1 MGSTIPKHTLRII
14 DANCNRIGEG
24 LRVLEDVA
32 RFVLNDTSLC
42 QQLKSTR
49 HSVTKNISRL
59 GINLISGR
67 DSESD
72 VGANSKS
79 ISQHQDLSSLVIAN
93 AKRVE
98 EGLRVIEE
106 MAKLPEIGTTLESS
120 EFQQARFN
128 LYTFEQK
135 LLSRVLRQQ
144 KIKWLSGL
152 YVIID
157 TNVLGTKDELDA
169 ADKAIRGGAKII
181 QLRDKYHEK
190 SKLLEIA
197 RKIKNLCYK
206 SNTLFI
212 INDHLDIALA
222 ADADGLHIGQEDL
235 PLTVARKALPIDKI
249 IGFSAINLRQAQKAE
264 AEGADYIAAGSIF
277 PTTTKPDI
285 TVVGLRTLH
294 QIKQKTSIPIVA
306 IGGINKDNINE
317 VMAAGADAA
326 AVISAILNQ
335 DNIEKATRE
344 IISKIEQ
351 KRKDNKKS
359 RKYRRKNTP

>member
-1 MGSTIPKHTLRII
+1 MESVMPIRTLRVI

-24 LRVLEDVA
+24 LRFLEDVA
-32 RFVLNDTSLC
+32 RFVLNDASLC
-42 QQLKSTR
+42 QQLKATR
-49 HSVTKNISRL
+49 HSVIKNISKL
-59 GINLISGR
+59 GIKLISER

-72 VGANSKS
+72 VGAESKS
-79 ISQHQDLSSLVIAN
+79 GSQHQELSSLVIAN

-106 MAKLPEIGTTLESS
+106 IAKLPEISNMLESS
-120 EFQQARFN
+120 EFQKARFN
-128 LYTFEQK
+128 LYTLEQK
-135 LLSRVLRQQ
+135 LLSRILRQQ
-144 KIKWLSGL
+144 KITRLTGL

-157 TNVLGTKDELDA
+157 TQVLGTKDEIDV
-169 ADKAIRGGAKII
+169 ADKAIQGGAKVL
-181 QLRDKYHEK
+181 QLRDKRYEK
-190 SKLLEIA
+190 GKLLDIA
-197 RKIKNLCYK
+197 QKLKDLCHK

-249 IGFSAINLRQAQKAE
+249 IGCSAINLRQAQKAE
-264 AEGADYIAAGSIF
+264 AEGADYIAVGAIF
-277 PTTTKPDI
+277 PTPTKTDI
-285 TVVGLRTLH
+285 TVVSTETLL
-294 QIKQKTSIPIVA
+294 QIKQKVSIPVVA

-317 VMAAGADAA
+317 VMATGADSA

-335 DNIEKATRE
+335 DNIEEATRE
-344 IISKIEQ
+344 MISKIEQ
-351 KRKDNKKS
+351 KRKDNQKS